1 MAATDDA
8 TLEILSRNWQALRAE
23 VERACGRSRRDPGAV
38 AILPVT
44 KYVGADLV
52 RRLHALGLRDFGEST
67 VQEALRKQA
76 ALSDMPEV
84 RWHLVG
90 HLQRNKVA
98 KALSLAAAVH
108 SLDSFPLA
116 QEIDKKR
123 AKTAKS
129 PVKFFVEVNVA
140 GEAAKTGLPLEE
152 ALAFLEKIRSQTS
165 LFPDLAGLMTMA
177 PLVKDVEEARRY
189 FRHLRELRD
198 QAVQAGLLP
207 AGAGLS
213 MGMSGDFPV
222 AVEEGATIIR
232 IGSRLFEGTSS
243 RNPKSSYGRN

>member
-1 MAATDDA
+1 MAARDDA

-23 VERACGRSRRDPGAV
+23 VERACERSRRDPGAV

-44 KYVGADLV
+44 KSVGADVV
-52 RRLHALGLRDFGEST
+52 RRLHALGPRDFGEST

-76 ALSDMPEV
+76 ALSDLPGL
-84 RWHLVG
+84 RWHLIG

-98 KALSLAAAVH
+98 RALSLAASVH

-123 AKTAKS
+123 GKTALQS
-129 PVKFFVEVNVA
+129 VKFFVEVNVA
-140 GEAAKTGLPLEE
+140 GEIAKTGLPFEE

-165 LFPDLAGLMTMA
+165 LFSDLAGLMTMA
-177 PLVKDVEEARRY
+177 PLVENIEEARPG

-232 IGSRLFEGTSS
+232 IGSRLFEGI
-243 RNPKSSYGRN
+243 KSQKA